1 MPAFFIMNTP
11 RTEFSQALKA
21 IATERGLDP
30 DVILETIK
38 QAIIAAYKRDAK
50 EQGIDVEAFEY
61 DAVIDPVSG
70 ETKVFAWP
78 AVDLELSEEEQEK
91 ARKENIKEK
100 KDVTPPGFGRIAAQ
114 TAKQVIHQKI
124 REAEKGAIMEE
135 FEERVGSLASGLIL
149 RFDGSN
155 VRVDLGRT
163 EAIMLAEDRI
173 PSERLNLNQRLTFLI
188 KAITETP
195 RGKEIFLSRSSPE
208 FVEKLF
214 AREVPEISSKSVQI
228 KAIAR
233 EAGVRTKIAVAS
245 EQTGV
250 DPVGSCVGQKGVRVQ
265 AVTNEIGGERVDVIP
280 WSDDVSELITSSL
293 SPAENL
299 SVELDT
305 EKKVAKVTAPEDQL
319 SMAIGKDG
327 QNVRLTAKL
336 TGYRIEVEGNGEVS
350 TVEEVS
356 EPVKEPVVTEEKEEK
371 KETEEEIKV
380 EEKPAE
386 ESKEE
391 EKEVEEVKAEEPE
404 KEVEE
409 AEKSE
414 TVEETKAE
422 EKVEEEAKP
431 EQTVEE
437 KPEEEKSE

>member
-1 MPAFFIMNTP
+1 MGFIDWWEKSPPFFIEKHMPTA

-21 IATERGLDP
+21 IAQERGLDP

-38 QAIIAAYKRDAK
+38 QAIIAAYKRDAS
-50 EQGIDVEAFEY
+50 EQGVEIDTFDY
-61 DAVIDPVSG
+61 DAVIDPVNG

-78 AVDLELSEEEQEK
+78 LPAEDATEK
-91 ARKENIKEK
+91 EIENAKKEK

-135 FEERVGSLASGLIL
+135 FQERVGFLVSGLIL
-149 RFDGSN
+149 RFDGPN

-173 PSERLNLNQRLTFLI
+173 PNERLNLNQRLSFLI
-188 KAITETP
+188 KAINETP
-195 RGKEIFLSRSSPE
+195 RGKEIFLSRADPQ
-208 FVEKLF
+208 FVVKLF
-214 AREVPEISSKSVQI
+214 AREVPEFNSGSVEI

-233 EAGVRTKIAVAS
+233 EPGVRTKAAVFS
-245 EQTGV
+245 SQTGV

-280 WSDDVSELITSSL
+280 WNDDPAELIKSSL

-299 SVELDT
+299 SVELDK
-305 EKKVAKVTAPEDQL
+305 EKTIAKVSAPEDQL

-336 TGYRIEVEGNGEVS
+336 TGYRIEVEGNGTVS
-350 TVEEVS
+350 A
-356 EPVKEPVVTEEKEEK
+356 P
-371 KETEEEIKV
+371 
-380 EEKPAE
+380 
-386 ESKEE
+386 
-391 EKEVEEVKAEEPE
+391 
-404 KEVEE
+404 
-409 AEKSE
+409 
-414 TVEETKAE
+414 E
-422 EKVEEEAKP
+422 EKVEEPAPTPIVKKITKTKARKIARKAKEAKA
-431 EQTVEE
+431 EE
-437 KPEEEKSE
+437 PKLEEPKEEPKTEESKPEEVKSE